1 MNLYKFEKTKDD
13 EINDKD
19 RMKTIRV
26 YKKDEKTQITPSEI
40 KKLVDSLLTESKKT
54 GKKHKIMIRG
64 KCNSGT
70 FTLKG
75 FNTVL
80 RVDESEDYF
89 EGKVR
94 DASHF
99 ANFNQ
104 LEITIA
110 YQI

>member
-1 MNLYKFEKTKDD
+1 
-13 EINDKD
+13 
-19 RMKTIRV
+19 MKTIRV
-26 YKKDEKTQITPSEI
+26 YKKAEKSQITPSEI
-40 KKLVDSLLTESKKT
+40 KKLVDALLSESKKS
-54 GKKHKIMIRG
+54 GNKHRIMIRG
-64 KCNSGT
+64 KCNTGT

-104 LEITIA
+104 LQITIA
-110 YQI
+110 YEV